1 MTSKLCTILNITNE
15 IKDLYNKN
23 FNTLKKEMEE
33 DN

>member
-1 MTSKLCTILNITNE
+1 MTSKLFTILNITKE